1 MAFAHCWY
9 AYINTESKVPSRI
22 YIHSWQHNMICQ
34 VSSAH
39 MTSDFP
45 VQLKTVEGVDVDIS
59 LGNDDGVKAA
69 DMTKAKLR
77 DFPAARALTI
87 VTKAFLKARRL
98 TDVSTGGLGGYAL
111 VNMIIAHLQ
120 EEAKVPACN
129 ASARPRKLS

>member
-1 MAFAHCWY
+1 M
-9 AYINTESKVPSRI
+9 S
-22 YIHSWQHNMICQ
+22 CQ
-34 VSSAH
+34 VFSAH
-39 MTSDFP
+39 VTGDFP

-69 DMTKAKLR
+69 DVTKAKLR

-129 ASARPRKLS
+129 ASACPRELS